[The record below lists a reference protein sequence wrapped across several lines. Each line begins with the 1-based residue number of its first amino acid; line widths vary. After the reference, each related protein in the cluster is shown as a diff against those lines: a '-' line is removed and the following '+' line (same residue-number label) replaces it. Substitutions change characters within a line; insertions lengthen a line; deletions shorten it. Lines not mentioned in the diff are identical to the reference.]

1 MRPIQRRERPRTSTA
16 RPRRAPQRVTWVEAV
31 EEFIATQE
39 RRLRARRTI
48 DNHRWVL
55 LGRAKEFA
63 DEHGLTTVDR
73 WDAEAFERFHRDLAT
88 VTDATGRPYSA
99 STQHIHYRNLR
110 QFLRFCEERGYLR
123 DTSALTVR
131 GPRLPKQLP
140 RALTTDE
147 ERRLLAVAR
156 AGSGRDGGRDGV
168 LVELLLRCGLR
179 PFELIRLRVDDV
191 FQTSKGDWLLRVY
204 GKGHKERIVPL
215 DTPKCAFSRVLLRY
229 IQDHRPK
236 DTSRPE
242 LFLSTRRRGGDHQPL
257 TSSGIA
263 QMVGRLCARSGLH
276 GEAVSAYAY
285 RLRHTFAMRALE
297 AGAGPHEVRRAMG
310 HSTFAMTMRYLE
322 ATDDD
327 LIAAWKRRTD

>member
-1 MRPIQRRERPRTSTA
+1 VRPIQRREAPRAVVTA
-16 RPRRAPQRVTWVEAV
+16 PRRAAQRVTWDEAV

-39 RRLRARRTI
+39 RRLRAKRTL

-55 LGRAKEFA
+55 MGRAKEFA
-63 DEHGLTTVDR
+63 VNRGLTTVDR
-73 WDAEAFERFHRDLAT
+73 WNADAFESFHRELAE
-88 VTDATGRPYSA
+88 VTDAAGRPYSA

-110 QFLRFCEERGYLR
+110 QFLRFCSEREYLR

-140 RALTTDE
+140 RALTPEE

-156 AGSGRDGGRDGV
+156 AGLGRDGGRDGV

-179 PFELIRLRVDDV
+179 PFEVIRLCVDDV

-215 DTPKCAFSRVLLRY
+215 DTPKCAFSRIVLRY
-229 IQDHRPK
+229 IEHHRPK
-236 DTSRPE
+236 DTKRPE
-242 LFLSTRRRGGDHQPL
+242 LFVSARRRGGDHQPL

-263 QMVGRLCARSGLH
+263 QIVDRLCARSGLH
-276 GEAVSAYAY
+276 GEAVRAYAY

-310 HSTFAMTMRYLE
+310 HETFAMTMRYLE

>member
-1 MRPIQRRERPRTSTA
+1 MRPIQRRQRPLTTV
-16 RPRRAPQRVTWVEAV
+16 APPQPNQPVRWDDAV
-31 EEFIATQE
+31 EEFIATQA
-39 RRLRARRTI
+39 RRLRAQRTL

-55 LGRAKEFA
+55 MGRVKEYA
-63 DEHGLTTVDR
+63 DGHGLTTVDR
-73 WDAEAFERFHRDLAT
+73 WDAGAFEGFQHDLAE
-88 VTDATGRPYSA
+88 VTDAEGRPYSA

-110 QFLRFCEERGYLR
+110 QFLRFCVERGYLQ

-131 GPRLPKQLP
+131 GPRLPRQLP
-140 RALTTDE
+140 RSLTPEE

-156 AGSGRDGGRDGV
+156 AGAGRDGGRDGV

-179 PFELIRLRVDDV
+179 PFEVIRLCVEDV

-215 DTPKCAFSRVLLRY
+215 DTPRCAFSRVVLQY
-229 IQDHRPK
+229 IDRQRPK
-236 DTSRPE
+236 DTRRHE
-242 LFLSTRRRGGDHQPL
+242 LFLSARRRGDDYQPL
-257 TSSGIA
+257 TASG
-263 QMVGRLCARSGLH
+263 VGQIIDRLCERSGLH
-276 GEAVSAYAY
+276 GEAVKAYAY

-310 HSTFAMTMRYLE
+310 HETFAMTMRYLE

-327 LIAAWKRRTD
+327 LIAAWKRRSD